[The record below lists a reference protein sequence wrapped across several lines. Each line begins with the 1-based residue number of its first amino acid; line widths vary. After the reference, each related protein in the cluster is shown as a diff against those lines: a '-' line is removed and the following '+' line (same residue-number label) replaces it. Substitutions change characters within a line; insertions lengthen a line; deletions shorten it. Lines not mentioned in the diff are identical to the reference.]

1 MDTSEIAKLR
11 GLIDTAVKAGADVD
25 MLLPDEMKYRILN
38 TSQSAIALKDPYLD
52 EFLSTKEALELG
64 KQRESSFLAYLNMKY
79 GDEFNKSKEGM
90 MLQEKFNN
98 LYAEYKKNREKNAKI
113 DTEELHELKSEMS
126 QLKDTLAQLNNII
139 LNSAQ
144 QQIQSTPVAI
154 GQIQPVQVPVN
165 QISGNIPQSNG
176 NITNSVPIL
185 TTSEA

>member
-1 MDTSEIAKLR
+1 
-11 GLIDTAVKAGADVD
+11 
-25 MLLPDEMKYRILN
+25 
-38 TSQSAIALKDPYLD
+38 
-52 EFLSTKEALELG
+52 
-64 KQRESSFLAYLNMKY
+64 
-79 GDEFNKSKEGM
+79 

>member
-1 MDTSEIAKLR
+1 
-11 GLIDTAVKAGADVD
+11 
-25 MLLPDEMKYRILN
+25 
-38 TSQSAIALKDPYLD
+38 
-52 EFLSTKEALELG
+52 
-64 KQRESSFLAYLNMKY
+64 
-79 GDEFNKSKEGM
+79 
-90 MLQEKFNN
+90 
-98 LYAEYKKNREKNAKI
+98 
-113 DTEELHELKSEMS
+113 MS